1 MKGNPPI
8 LVVTPAVADAELVAA
23 LLSEEFDNIRVSTK
37 PEFAVSDFEEHR
49 PEVLVL
55 AFDKLEDAE
64 QYYRDLF
71 RLSSV
76 APTVPHRTLVLCTG
90 SELWKVY
97 ELCKNAHFDDYV
109 LFWPATNDAPRL
121 RMAVHHALRQT
132 RQPPPDTVSAGQ
144 LVACAK
150 QLASYDVQ
158 LDDQAAESRERIDLA
173 TRSLSLAEQAI
184 ARELDGF
191 LHKVR
196 AMPSTRTMVTGD
208 ASDFQ
213 RTIEQLKAEAIGNH
227 LASIRHTMED
237 IREWLGSL
245 SLQAGPRIESAH
257 ALRELAEKFQPL
269 VLVVEDDEFQHDL
282 LRELLRGAG
291 FRLVFATT
299 GLEATAGLRQ
309 YRPDLVLMDI
319 ELPDISGIEVT
330 RRLRRLPYMTDVPV
344 IMITGNSERSVV
356 IECLKAGAT
365 DFAVKPFDKISL
377 IAKINSSLSKLGVE
391 SGKS

>member
-23 LLSEEFDNIRVSTK
+23 LLSEEFNNIRVSTK
-37 PEFAVSDFEEHR
+37 PEFAVSDFDEHR
-49 PEVLVL
+49 PAVLIL

-64 QYYRDLF
+64 QYYRELY

-76 APTVPHRTLVLCTG
+76 APTVPHRTLLLCTG

-97 ELCKNAHFDDYV
+97 ELCKNAHFDDYI

-150 QLASYDVQ
+150 QLATCDAQ
-158 LDDQAAESRERIDLA
+158 FEDHAAERSERINLA
-173 TRSLSLAEQAI
+173 TRSLSLAEAAI

-196 AMPSTRTMVTGD
+196 AMPSAITMAAGD
-208 ASDFQ
+208 VSDFE

-227 LASIRHTMED
+227 VASIKHTMEE
-237 IREWLGSL
+237 IREWLGSI
-245 SLQAGPRIESAH
+245 SLQPRIESARS
-257 ALRELAEKFQPL
+257 LRELAEKFQPL
-269 VLVVEDDEFQHDL
+269 VLVVDDDEFQHDL
-282 LRELLRGAG
+282 LRELLRDAG

-365 DFAVKPFDKISL
+365 DFAVKPFDKTSL
-377 IAKINSSLSKLGVE
+377 VAKINSSLSKRGVE
-391 SGKS
+391 SCKS

>member
-49 PEVLVL
+49 PAVLVL

-71 RLSSV
+71 RLSSA

-97 ELCKNAHFDDYV
+97 ELCKNAHFDDYI

-150 QLASYDVQ
+150 QLATYDAQ
-158 LDDQAAESRERIDLA
+158 LEDHAAERSERIDLA
-173 TRSLSLAEQAI
+173 TRSLSLAEAAI

-196 AMPSTRTMVTGD
+196 AMPSARSMAAGD

-227 LASIRHTMED
+227 LASIKHTMEE
-237 IREWLGSL
+237 IREWLGGL
-245 SLQAGPRIESAH
+245 SLQPRIESARS
-257 ALRELAEKFQPL
+257 LRELAEKFQPL
-269 VLVVEDDEFQHDL
+269 VLVVDDDEFQHDL
-282 LRELLRGAG
+282 LRELLRDAG
-291 FRLVFATT
+291 FRLVFASS

-365 DFAVKPFDKISL
+365 DFAVKPFDRTSL

-391 SGKS
+391 SSKS

>member
-23 LLSEEFDNIRVSTK
+23 LLSEEFDSIRVSTK

-49 PEVLVL
+49 PAVLIL
-55 AFDKLEDAE
+55 AFDKLEDAQE
-64 QYYRDLF
+64 YHRELY

-76 APTVPHRTLVLCTG
+76 APTVPHRTLILCTG
-90 SELWKVY
+90 SELWKAY
-97 ELCKNAHFDDYV
+97 ELCKTAHFDDYI

-121 RMAVHHALRQT
+121 RMAVHNALRQM

-150 QLASYDVQ
+150 QLATYEVQ
-158 LDDQAAESRERIDLA
+158 LDDHAVESRERINLA

-184 ARELDGF
+184 ATELDGF

-196 AMPSTRTMVTGD
+196 AMPNPRIMAPGD

-213 RTIEQLKAEAIGNH
+213 RTIEQLKTEAIGRH

-237 IREWLGSL
+237 VREWLGSL
-245 SLQAGPRIESAH
+245 SLHAGPRIESAR

-269 VLVVEDDEFQHDL
+269 VLVVDDDEFQHDL

-291 FRLVFATT
+291 LRLVFATT

-319 ELPDISGIEVT
+319 ELPDISGIDVT

-365 DFAVKPFDKISL
+365 DFVVKPFDKINL

-391 SGKS
+391 SGNS